1 MCKSLINYSGCA
13 SYKCNFYLYLKK
25 KIFLLSKKMYLNS
38 ILLAVIDI
46 KSMCV
51 ENLQNEQIWLEISK

>member
-1 MCKSLINYSGCA
+1 
-13 SYKCNFYLYLKK
+13 
-25 KIFLLSKKMYLNS
+25 MYLNS

>member
-1 MCKSLINYSGCA
+1 
-13 SYKCNFYLYLKK
+13 
-25 KIFLLSKKMYLNS
+25 MYLNS

-51 ENLQNEQIWLEISK
+51 VVEWKKNLQNEQIWLEISKWNGNWNWNTKKR